1 LTILPLKKRRG
12 PFCSG
17 TCCANLAR
25 PLPHLGATIGL
36 GTGELQ
42 NYRRMDKHFP
52 SVNQYLKKIRI
63 LHLETA
69 NNAHKSIASD
79 RMHQIVFKAR
89 HDCSAALS
97 VMLGMVFEGASES
110 NSIAASD

>member
-1 LTILPLKKRRG
+1 LCKLGSTASS
-12 PFCSG
+12 SG
-17 TCCANLAR
+17 AL
-25 PLPHLGATIGL
+25 IGL

-69 NNAHKSIASD
+69 NNAHKSAVTGCIKS
-79 RMHQIVFKAR
+79 VFKAR
-89 HDCSAALS
+89 HDCGAALR
-97 VMLGMVFEGASES
+97 VMLGMVFEGCHES
-110 NSIAASD
+110 NSIAASTDLTKS